1 MVPMI
6 LAMFLTAATGAEAS
20 QNNDARALVEAIE
33 SLQKPIQDFQC
44 EYEGTIQY
52 STKAAGSQK
61 GGENGPDDTFS
72 GVFIWKSG
80 GDTRS
85 DSLHRRASVAQIER
99 ETLLV
104 RMSQQQAE
112 RYTRTNDTPLGYA
125 VIENPKEANSWGPG
139 CLGWIF
145 LIDKI
150 KSQLADKN
158 MELSVHDD
166 QIEGRALKVLDVE
179 LKYAT
184 IPNILVFRYW
194 IDLGRNGHV
203 VRQEAYTAGK
213 VMGSRLDITL
223 TSFKVGKDEIWMPV
237 SGETRGYVVPV
248 PGKEP
253 MITKEPT
260 TINKIHVVDGTMKF
274 NQRPGP
280 AVFTT
285 KHKTGPPI
293 SEPLRKLEAEFAQ
306 QKVGPR
312 PSKEDAQKTINE
324 QIAQARDLKAELV
337 VASPSEGI
345 AWTPW
350 IAAGFGALIIISS
363 AAVWNQQRRR

>member
-1 MVPMI
+1 MI
-6 LAMFLTAATGAEAS
+6 LSMVLAAINGAEAS

-52 STKAAGSQK
+52 TRKAAGSQK
-61 GGENGPDDTFS
+61 SGDDGLDDTFS
-72 GVFIWKSG
+72 GVFIWKRG

-85 DSLHRRASVAQIER
+85 DSLHRRASDTQIAR

-104 RMSQQQAE
+104 RMSQQQSE
-112 RYTRTNDTPLGYA
+112 SYHRLNDARLGYA
-125 VIENPKEANSWGPG
+125 VIKNPKEANSWEPG

-150 KSQLADKN
+150 KRHLADEN
-158 MELSVHDD
+158 CELSVQDD
-166 QIEGRALKVLDVE
+166 QVEGRPLKVLDVA
-179 LKYAT
+179 LKLNG
-184 IPNILVFRYW
+184 IPSALIFRYW
-194 IDLGRNGHV
+194 IDLKRNGHV
-203 VRQEAYTAGK
+203 VRQESYTVGK

-223 TSFKVGKDEIWMPV
+223 APFKVGKEEVWMPV
-237 SGETRGYVVPV
+237 SGETRGYVVHEA
-248 PGKEP
+248 GKEP
-253 MITKEPT
+253 VITKEPR

-280 AVFTT
+280 VVFTT
-285 KHKTGPPI
+285 NYKPGPPI
-293 SEPLRKLEAEFAQ
+293 SEPLRKLEAEFAR

-312 PSKEDAQKTINE
+312 PSNEDARKTIDE
-324 QIAQARDLKAELV
+324 QIAQARDLKGELV
-337 VASPSEGI
+337 VSSPSEGI

-350 IAAGFGALIIISS
+350 IATGFGALIIISS
-363 AAVWNQQRRR
+363 AAVWNQRRRR